1 VKVVSLEHVA
11 VTAPEE
17 LVDDVLAWYESILGL
32 ERIEKPP
39 GTREAG
45 AWFSAGEGQIH
56 VTLDEHNPPK
66 KAHYGIVVD
75 DFGDIV
81 ERLRGAGCHIEQARQ
96 IPGRRR
102 FYTRDPAGNRLEI
115 ITTEDEA

>member
-1 VKVVSLEHVA
+1 MKVVALEHVSI
-11 VTAPEE
+11 TSPEE
-17 LVDDVLAWYESILGL
+17 LVDDVLAWYENSLGL

-45 AWFSAGEGQIH
+45 GWFRAGDQQIH

-66 KAHYGIVVD
+66 KAHFGIVVD
-75 DFGDIV
+75 DFGNIV
-81 ERLRGAGCHIEQARQ
+81 ERLRAAGCHIEQASKV
-96 IPGRRR
+96 PGRRR

-115 ITTEDEA
+115 ITIEDDA

>member
-1 VKVVSLEHVA
+1 VKVVGLEHVA
-11 VTAPEE
+11 ITAPDE
-17 LVDDVLAWYESILGL
+17 LVDEVLTWYSEILGL
-32 ERIEKPP
+32 EALEKPE
-39 GTREAG
+39 GTRDAG
-45 AWFSAGEGQIH
+45 GWFRAGDGQIH

-66 KAHYGIVVD
+66 KAHFGIVVD

-96 IPGRRR
+96 IPGRKR

-115 ITTEDEA
+115 ITMEGD